1 MINPRKQEGARQ
13 TTKRDSKGDGVGGR
27 MANPVLRMENSRVG
41 RKTMWTDICVQDG
54 GGGGEG
60 RQRLEIQEIG

>member
-1 MINPRKQEGARQ
+1 
-13 TTKRDSKGDGVGGR
+13 

-41 RKTMWTDICVQDG
+41 RKTMWTDMCVQDG